1 MWYFICGF
9 GVGMYVGTY
18 YNCKPVLDKIG
29 KVVKENM
36 PPEKKIN

>member
-18 YNCKPVLDKIG
+18 YNCKPVLDK
-29 KVVKENM
+29 VTQMVKENM
-36 PPEKKIN
+36 SPEKK